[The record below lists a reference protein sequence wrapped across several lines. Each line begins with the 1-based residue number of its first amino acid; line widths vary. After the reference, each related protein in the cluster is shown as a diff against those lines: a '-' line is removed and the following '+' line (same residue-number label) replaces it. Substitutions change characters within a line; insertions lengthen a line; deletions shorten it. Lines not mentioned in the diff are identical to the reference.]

1 MTNAADEDGLDR
13 KTTGQAWLIVR
24 AFAEHGISVRPV
36 FGRRGLEFM
45 YETGVIMV
53 RDEYLAQ
60 VEEIVGVRGQEP
72 PPSEPDRDNAAEAVV
87 EDRIRRVIRGVVLLS
102 LAGSRF
108 SGDDEPDRPG
118 TLAALAEIDAVLGT
132 GAATPNHVLTVSP
145 PIVHTCPATEPAEVP
160 DGIEPRPAPCPG
172 QDGTGVRIYVADT
185 GLLAGAAEQHGWL
198 HGVEGD
204 LDPVPNPA
212 AIPPYT
218 GHGTFVAGVLRC
230 MAPGASI
237 YVGDVFAI
245 AGSALESQ
253 AVPRLSTA
261 LQHGF
266 DLFNL
271 TIAAATRKSLPLIAF
286 DAWRHQVSEYGGVAC
301 VVAAGN
307 SGVSQP
313 FWPAAFPDM
322 VSVGA
327 LAADERTRASFS
339 NHGGWVDVYAPGRDL
354 INAYASG
361 VYICQDFPYEGHER
375 EFFGM
380 CRWSG
385 TSFSTPLVTG
395 LIAARMY
402 RTGENGRQAAAA
414 LLGLARSQAI
424 PGVGAILRPC
434 QDGGASCSCGGGC
447 GCGSGCGC
455 GCGSGCRCRG

>member
-1 MTNAADEDGLDR
+1 VTNTPEGDSGLDR

-36 FGRRGLEFM
+36 FNRRGLEFM

-60 VEEIVGVRGQEP
+60 VERIVGVPTQP
-72 PPSEPDRDNAAEAVV
+72 PPNEPDRDNAVDLRQE
-87 EDRIRRVIRGVVLLS
+87 RLRRVIRGVVLLS
-102 LAGSRF
+102 LAGTRF

-118 TLAALAEIDAVLGT
+118 ALAALAEIDAILGT

-145 PIVHTCPATEPAEVP
+145 NGGSAGIVHTCPATEPAEVP
-160 DGIEPRPAPCPG
+160 DGIEPRPGPIAG
-172 QDGTGVRIYVADT
+172 HDGAGVRVYVADT
-185 GLLAGAAEQHGWL
+185 GLLAGADAHHPWL

-204 LDPVPNPA
+204 PDPLPNPA

-230 MAPGASI
+230 VAPGVSV
-237 YVGDVFAI
+237 YVGDVFSI

-253 AVPRLSTA
+253 AVPKLSTA
-261 LQHGF
+261 LQHGY

-271 TIAAATRKSLPLIAF
+271 TIATATRKNLPLIAF
-286 DAWRHQVSEYGGVAC
+286 DAWRHAVSQYGGVAC

-354 INAYASG
+354 INAYAYG
-361 VYICQDFPYEGHER
+361 TYICQDFPYEGQQR

-380 CRWSG
+380 CDWSG
-385 TSFSTPLVTG
+385 TSFSTPIVTG
-395 LIAARMY
+395 LIAARMW
-402 RTGENGRQAAAA
+402 RTGENGREAAAA
-414 LLGLARSQAI
+414 LLHLAREQAI
-424 PGVGAILRPC
+424 PGTGAILRP
-434 QDGGASCSCGGGC
+434 GEG
-447 GCGSGCGC
+447 
-455 GCGSGCRCRG
+455 

>member
-1 MTNAADEDGLDR
+1 VTNTPEGDSGLDR

-24 AFAEHGISVRPV
+24 AFAEHEILVRPV

-45 YETGVIMV
+45 YEPGVILV
-53 RDEYLAQ
+53 RDEYLPQ
-60 VEEIVGVRGQEP
+60 VEEIVGVPGDRP
-72 PPSEPDRDNAAEAVV
+72 PTEPDGDNVAAATDERRP
-87 EDRIRRVIRGVVLLS
+87 EERLRRVIRGVVLLS

-118 TLAALAEIDAVLGT
+118 TLAALAEIDAILGT

-145 PIVHTCPATEPAEVP
+145 NGAGSAIVHTCPATEPAEVP
-160 DGIEPRPAPCPG
+160 DGIEPRPGRSPG
-172 QDGTGVRIYVADT
+172 LDGEGVRIYVADT
-185 GLLAGAAEQHGWL
+185 GLLAGSAEHHGWL

-204 LDPVPNPA
+204 LDPLPNPA

-230 MAPGASI
+230 VAPGATI
-237 YVGDVFAI
+237 YVGDVFSI

-271 TIAAATRKSLPLIAF
+271 TIATATRKNLPLIAF
-286 DAWRHQVSEYGGVAC
+286 DAWRHEVSQYGGVAC

-354 INAYASG
+354 INAYARG
-361 VYICQDFPYEGHER
+361 TYICRDFPYEGQQR

-380 CRWSG
+380 CNWSG
-385 TSFSTPLVTG
+385 TSFSTPIVTG
-395 LIAARMY
+395 LIAARIS

-414 LLGLARSQAI
+414 LIALAQAQAI
-424 PGVGAILRPC
+424 PGVGAILRAG
-434 QDGGASCSCGGGC
+434 QDSA
-447 GCGSGCGC
+447 
-455 GCGSGCRCRG
+455 